1 MDIKLDCAQDDD
13 AAADQLR
20 ANLALSSGAE
30 IESVTCANQSCSVE
44 FTSAAA
50 GSTVDGT
57 MPTEIASALCAGGAV
72 AGGGGGTTPE
82 EQPLTAAGEG
92 GTGDGTT
99 NALIGVAAAGGI
111 AGAVMG
117 GIALSDNNNGG
128 GGTTIINPPPGG
140 GGGSPTPNPGGP
152 FIPRSPSQ

>member
-1 MDIKLDCAQDDD
+1 MDIKLDCAQDDA

-20 ANLALSSGAE
+20 ANLQLSSGAE

-44 FTSAAA
+44 FTSAEA
-50 GSTVDGT
+50 GSTVEGT
-57 MPTEIASALCAGGAV
+57 MPTEIASTLCAGGAV
-72 AGGGGGTTPE
+72 AGGSSATE

-92 GTGDGTT
+92 GGTSDGTT

-117 GIALSDNNNGG
+117 GIALSEDNGG
-128 GGTTIINPPPGG
+128 GGTTVINPPPPGG